1 MRVLLLGRV
10 SGGGEQEGC
19 DCPGQLPAWLGVTGG
34 TLNCAGLFQE
44 QSKSP
49 GIELT

>member
-1 MRVLLLGRV
+1 MRVLLLLLGRV

-34 TLNCAGLFQE
+34 TVLVYFRSRVKAQGL
-44 QSKSP
+44 S
-49 GIELT
+49 